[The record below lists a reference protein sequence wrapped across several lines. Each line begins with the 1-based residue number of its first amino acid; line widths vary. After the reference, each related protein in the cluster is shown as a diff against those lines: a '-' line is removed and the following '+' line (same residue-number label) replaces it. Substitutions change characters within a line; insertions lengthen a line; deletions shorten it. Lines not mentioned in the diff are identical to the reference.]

1 MYSYFS
7 DFSQLYSQAN
17 DQALKQEEE
26 VCEKL
31 NLLSDILTA
40 HQLLC
45 ERYDKGVAVDHQ
57 RAMEKMT
64 AYKNAKLQK
73 SFSRNEVK
81 YLIIFFCLKLF
92 LTVDIKIFNFSAR
105 H

>member
-1 MYSYFS
+1 
-7 DFSQLYSQAN
+7 LR
-17 DQALKQEEE
+17 QEEE

-31 NLLSDILTA
+31 NLLSDLLTA

-57 RAMEKMT
+57 RAIEKMT

-73 SFSRNEVK
+73 SYSRNEVK
-81 YLIIFFCLKLF
+81 IALRVFRFSLDLKIIG
-92 LTVDIKIFNFSAR
+92 FSAR
-105 H
+105 L